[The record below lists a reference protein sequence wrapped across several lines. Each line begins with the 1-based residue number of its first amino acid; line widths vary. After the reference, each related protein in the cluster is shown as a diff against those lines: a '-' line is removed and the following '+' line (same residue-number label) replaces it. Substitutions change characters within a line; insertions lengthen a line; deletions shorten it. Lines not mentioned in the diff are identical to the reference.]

1 MAPPLPTVAAQG
13 QGSVGS
19 DQLNTYVQTV
29 QNFAQLRS
37 FVALN
42 DMSVQV
48 LGGASEGDGSQGL
61 FWYDASSTAPDD
73 NATVIVP
80 TGNTQGAWLLLPPG
94 SQSPGNFAS
103 LDVSGNAVVGGNLSV
118 GGALTATG
126 VATFD
131 ADVLMIGTG
140 EAQVPAGTT
149 AQRSASPAPGMIRYN
164 TSLSIFEGYGGSWIS
179 LGATGVVQPPN
190 CRLTLSSGVPVLS
203 SAVNSSAGVILTPYN
218 GNAAPQWN
226 GSAWSSAVF
235 PEISQALSD
244 TINSPAAAIAN
255 SLYNVYLWY
264 KAGVATL
271 SRGPVVTNPSLSLTR
286 VNGFLVNTL
295 AITNGPAAGYGLYV
309 GTIAT
314 DVSGLGVTFNPTPAA
329 ASGGPTT
336 GVGGVNNGA
345 WIGLWNA
352 FNREPIGAAAQDSK
366 TSWND
371 TSTSYRAADSSNNNR
386 ITAVVGLAENSV
398 SVLYSDSATNTG
410 SGAGQAIG
418 IGISSTTIASVAD
431 PSQGT
436 GTNVF
441 PMHATLLDQGFVG
454 QRFWQALEVAS
465 SGTATFYGLS
475 STALGGTAAVQAMQ
489 LSAQLWF

>member
-37 FVALN
+37 FAALN

-118 GGALTATG
+118 GGTLTTTG

-131 ADVLMIGTG
+131 ADVLMTGTG
-140 EAQVPAGTT
+140 EARVPAGTT
-149 AQRSASPAPGMIRYN
+149 AQRSASPTPGMIRYN

-203 SAVNSSAGVILTPYN
+203 SAVNSSAGIILTPYN

-226 GSAWSSAVF
+226 GFAWSSAVF

-244 TINSPAAAIAN
+244 TVNSPAAAIAN

-295 AITNGPAAGYGLYV
+295 TITNGPAAGYGLYV

-329 ASGGPTT
+329 ASSGPTT
-336 GVGGVNNGA
+336 GAGGVNPGA
-345 WIGLWNA
+345 WIGLWNT
-352 FNREPIGAAAQDSK
+352 FNRVSVGASAQDSK
-366 TSWND
+366 TSWPYGTNTWRASD
-371 TSTSYRAADSSNNNR
+371 STNNNR
-386 ITAVVGLAENSV
+386 ATFVIGQIEDSIYAQFVDTSATFAGGVAIGVNSV
-398 SVLYSDSATNTG
+398 TVP
-410 SGAGQAIG
+410 SGTAGQNNTATAI
-418 IGISSTTIASVAD
+418 SMVSTWGGLPVL
-431 PSQGT
+431 GL
-436 GTNVF
+436 NY
-441 PMHATLLDQGFVG
+441 L
-454 QRFWQALEVAS
+454 QALEVS
-465 SGTATFYGLS
+465 NGSGSTTFYGGAGIFLPS
-475 STALGGTAAVQAMQ
+475 GQSHGLY
-489 LSAQLWF
+489 AQLRY

>member
-1 MAPPLPTVAAQG
+1 MAPPLPTVSAQG
-13 QGSVGS
+13 QGATPA

-37 FVALN
+37 FTALN

-61 FWYDASSTAPDD
+61 FWYNASSTATDD

-94 SQSPGNFAS
+94 DQSPGNFAS

-118 GGALTATG
+118 GGTLTTTG

-244 TINSPAAAIAN
+244 TVNSPAAAIAN

-271 SRGPVVTNPSLSLTR
+271 SRGPVVTNPAASLTR

-336 GVGGVNNGA
+336 GAGGVNPGA
-345 WIGLWNA
+345 WVGLWNEY
-352 FNREPIGAAAQDSK
+352 NRVPVGAVAQDSK
-366 TSWND
+366 ASW
-371 TSTSYRAADSSNNNR
+371 SYNSATWRAADNSNNNR
-386 ITAVVGLAENSV
+386 VTFV
-398 SVLYSDSATNTG
+398 T
-410 SGAGQAIG
+410 GQAEDAFSALYQNYGNGAATTAPSLG
-418 IGISSTTIASVAD
+418 IGLNSTTPAIMGQVNSNNGSSGGGGSAIVSYNGSPVLGQNYIQALEASGGSVTFN
-431 PSQGT
+431 GT
-436 GTNVF
+436 GTGAGLGV
-441 PMHATLLDQGFVG
+441 AG
-454 QRFWQALEVAS
+454 QFE
-465 SGTATFYGLS
+465 
-475 STALGGTAAVQAMQ
+475 Q
-489 LSAQLWF
+489 LSVQLGF

>member
-118 GGALTATG
+118 GGTLTTTG

-131 ADVLMIGTG
+131 ADVLMTGTG

-244 TINSPAAAIAN
+244 TVNSPAAAIAN

-336 GVGGVNNGA
+336 GAGGVNPGA
-345 WIGLWNA
+345 WIGLWNT
-352 FNREPIGAAAQDSK
+352 FNRVSVGASAQDSK
-366 TSWND
+366 TSWSGAGGSSWAASD
-371 TSTSYRAADSSNNNR
+371 ASTKNR
-386 ITAVVGLAENSV
+386 ITYVAGNAYDSVTASFVDYVTGISTTVGLAAFGIGVDSV
-398 SVLYSDSATNTG
+398 SVQ
-410 SGAGQAIG
+410 SGDAWIG
-418 IGISSTTIASVAD
+418 R
-431 PSQGT
+431 
-436 GTNVF
+436 
-441 PMHATLLDQGFVG
+441 L
-454 QRFWQALEVAS
+454 
-465 SGTATFYGLS
+465 
-475 STALGGTAAVQAMQ
+475 
-489 LSAQLWF
+489 

>member
-13 QGSVGS
+13 LGSVGS

-94 SQSPGNFAS
+94 SQSLGNFAS

-118 GGALTATG
+118 GGTLTTTG

-131 ADVLMIGTG
+131 ADVLMTGTG
-140 EAQVPAGTT
+140 EVQVPAGTT

-336 GVGGVNNGA
+336 GAGGVNPGA
-345 WIGLWNA
+345 WIGLWNT
-352 FNREPIGAAAQDSK
+352 FNRVSVGASAQDSK
-366 TSWND
+366 ASWNGVGGSSWAASD
-371 TSTSYRAADSSNNNR
+371 ASTKNR
-386 ITAVVGLAENSV
+386 ITYVAGNAYDSVTASFVGYVTGISTSVVVAAFGIGVDSV
-398 SVLYSDSATNTG
+398 SVQSGDAGLAGADAQNGASSGNRGSYTGIPGVGQHYLQALELTSATN
-410 SGAGQAIG
+410 
-418 IGISSTTIASVAD
+418 STI
-431 PSQGT
+431 
-436 GTNVF
+436 
-441 PMHATLLDQGFVG
+441 
-454 QRFWQALEVAS
+454 
-465 SGTATFYGLS
+465 YGLYAS
-475 STALGGTAAVQAMQ
+475 GVQAHG
-489 LSAQLWF
+489 LSAQVWF